1 MKEEVARL
9 LDSGMSKDE
18 VIAAFAEKYG
28 LSILSSPP
36 ASGFN
41 LTAWLMPFV
50 ALAVGMLVVVYFV
63 RTFRSRFPEA
73 SSPSANVVPAKYA
86 DRLEDELKKF
96 TPED

>member
-1 MKEEVARL
+1 MREEVAQL
-9 LDSGMSKDE
+9 LDSGMSRNE
-18 VIAAFAEKYG
+18 VLEAFAEKYG

-50 ALAVGMLVVVYFV
+50 ALGVGMFMVVYFV
-63 RTFRSRFPEA
+63 RAFRSRVPESA
-73 SSPSANVVPAKYA
+73 SASANVDTSKYA